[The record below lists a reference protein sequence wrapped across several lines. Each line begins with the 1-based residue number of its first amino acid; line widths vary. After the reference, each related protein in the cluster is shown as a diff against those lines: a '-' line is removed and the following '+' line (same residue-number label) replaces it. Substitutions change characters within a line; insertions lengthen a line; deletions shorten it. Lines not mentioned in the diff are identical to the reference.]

1 MSKKD
6 FIHNEIRMLTF
17 GAAFQR
23 AGVYKTNAPEK
34 KKVWM
39 RNKMH
44 SFMVNMLSQYQD
56 KKKIVSDK
64 QHIENLLA
72 LQLFSKNF
80 NELFI
85 DGQLPLGV
93 IQKMFNLFLKYH
105 WCLGNI
111 GTPPHFPIDRIIQQR
126 LYIKPLIAWTQM
138 KEIDEYMRIIN
149 HARDCMQ
156 DQEFMGVSKAASLA
170 ELELKLF
177 ERRN

>member
-1 MSKKD
+1 MTKKD
-6 FIHNEIRMLTF
+6 FINSEIRMLTF

-23 AGVYKTNAPEK
+23 AGVYVPNAPEK
-34 KKVWM
+34 KKAWM

-44 SFMVNMLSQYQD
+44 SYMKGMLSQYED
-56 KKKIVSDK
+56 KKKIVSDTV
-64 QHIENLLA
+64 HIENLLS
-72 LQLFSKNF
+72 LQDFSSNF
-80 NELFI
+80 KELFI
-85 DGQLPLGV
+85 NGKLPLGV

-111 GTPPHFPIDRIIQQR
+111 GTPPHFPIDRIMQQN

-156 DQEFMGVSKAASLA
+156 DPEFMGVTKAGSLA